1 MSGLNKQ
8 DIDILSHYA
17 ERGNRE
23 LYWNYLAHKPGNDG
37 YGVLAL
43 GVVRNDNMPG
53 AVANHFADAEAKRAG
68 VHLTERGWNRFGV
81 DLMERDLA
89 VRADYLQR
97 GRSDLALNLPAK
109 DVMRVHDDAF
119 TQAKIPV
126 NAWTPREYLQAA
138 HRQGE
143 REAGPHATAAQRQT
157 GGDREMNSAWNG
169 MLNNI
174 RLGVDRGATTM
185 WGTSYQYNDEQLRA
199 FDYTKRMGTAYALA
213 SVDRANTDPNVIG
226 AKTVYN
232 ERQANGRWMFIS
244 EGPEYGPAFMSPNEM
259 RSEHLERNPQ
269 RLRELEDTHRLRLEI
284 QQLRKEFHPRDTEH
298 KHDIKQSPRTIAEAE
313 GLGEGVQLAA
323 AARAPHALAPS
334 GPVQLDDPGHPNR
347 AMFAALLNVV
357 HERDEQSGRARDQ
370 TSLQLAGGLT
380 EKARERGLDAIG
392 FAQFTPDGTKV
403 AMTNTP
409 DPNAPWARTAVGQ
422 VGELVG
428 QSLPQSSENVAK
440 INQQLAMAQT
450 APSPAQTLTNTQ
462 DLAPKALS
470 IS

>member
-8 DIDILSHYA
+8 DIEILTSYA
-17 ERGNRE
+17 KNNNRE

-68 VHLTERGWNRFGV
+68 VHLNERGWNRFGV

-89 VRADYLQR
+89 VRTEYLR
-97 GRSDLALNLPAK
+97 SGRSDLALNLPAK
-109 DVMRVHDDAF
+109 DVMRAHDDAF
-119 TQAKIPV
+119 TAAKIPA

-138 HRQGE
+138 NRHGE
-143 REAGPHATAAQRQT
+143 REAGPHATSAQRQT

-226 AKTVYN
+226 AKTVYH
-232 ERQANGRWMFIS
+232 ERQANGRWTLVS
-244 EGPEYGPAFMSPNEM
+244 DGPEYGPAFLSPGEL
-259 RSEHLERNPQ
+259 RSEHPERNPQ

-284 QQLRKEFHPRDTEH
+284 QALRKDFHPRDTEH
-298 KHDIKQSPRTIAEAE
+298 KHNIKQSPRTMAEAE
-313 GLGEGVQLAA
+313 GLGEGMQLTA

-334 GPVQLDDPGHPNR
+334 GPVQLDHPEHPNR

-357 HERDEQSGRARDQ
+357 HERDDRSGRAHDQ

-392 FAQFTPDGTKV
+392 FAQFTQDGTKV

-409 DPNAPWARTAVGQ
+409 DPNAPWARTAVGH

-428 QSLPQSSENVAK
+428 QSLPQSSESVAK
-440 INQQLAMAQT
+440 INQQLAFAQT
-450 APSPAQTLTNTQ
+450 VSPPAQSLTNA
-462 DLAPKALS
+462 DDVSPKRRS
-470 IS
+470 IA

>member
-68 VHLTERGWNRFGV
+68 VHLSERGWNEFGI
-81 DLMERDLA
+81 DLMQRDLK
-89 VRADYLQR
+89 VRAAYVE
-97 GRSDLALNLPAK
+97 GGKNDLALNLPAK

-143 REAGPHATAAQRQT
+143 REAGPHATAAQRQG

-213 SVDRANTDPNVIG
+213 SVDRANTDPNKIG
-226 AKTVYN
+226 AKTVYH
-232 ERQANGRWMFIS
+232 ERQANGRWTLVS
-244 EGPEYGPAFMSPNEM
+244 DGPEYGPAFLSPGELRNE
-259 RSEHLERNPQ
+259 HPERNPQ
-269 RLRELEDTHRLRLEI
+269 RLRELEETHRLRLEI
-284 QQLRKEFHPRDTEH
+284 QGLRKDFHPRDTDH
-298 KHDIKQSPRTIAEAE
+298 TIKKSPRTIAEAE

-323 AARAPHALAPS
+323 AARVPHALAPS

-357 HERDEQSGRARDQ
+357 HERDAQSGRAHDQ

-380 EKARERGLDAIG
+380 EKARQRGLDAIG

-403 AMTNTP
+403 AMTNTT
-409 DPNAPWARTAVGQ
+409 DPSAPWARTAVGQ

-428 QSLPQSSENVAK
+428 QSLSQSSENVAK
-440 INQQLAMAQT
+440 INQQQALVQTVPPSAQ
-450 APSPAQTLTNTQ
+450 SLTNA
-462 DLAPKALS
+462 DDVSPKRLS
-470 IS
+470 MT